1 MLSAKVIE
9 NAQQAEHYFSQDNY
23 YTTEEGFEQSAW
35 AGKGAAALGLSGGV
49 HREQFMDLLEG
60 KVDGQELGKW
70 VRNEETGQK
79 EREHRPGI
87 DLTFSAPK
95 SVSLLAEVAGNEEVS
110 KAHDVAVERAIA
122 YLERVA
128 AQART
133 TVDGVTSRE
142 DTGNLVVAQFRH
154 DTSRELDP
162 QTHTHAVVFNLTKRS
177 DGQWRSLSNEE
188 LLGHIKD
195 AGAYYR
201 TELAGQLSALGYE
214 IERTHAD
221 GRFEVKGFTKEQL
234 EHFSQ
239 RSGQIEQALAERG
252 KNRQTATTEEK
263 QMAALDT
270 RQAKKE
276 VDRGPLREEWLS
288 RAKDVGIEWDKIPRD
303 KGVTFARE
311 SSAELYLRA
320 KEAVDYATKH
330 LSERQAAFSAK
341 DLYRHAVEFGTG
353 RTTIQAI
360 DKAVRESKKSG
371 DLIPIGDKQERL
383 TTREAVTAELRMLDT
398 LQQSKGK
405 AAAVVKESALAS
417 KIEATEKRL
426 LSDST
431 IKNALDRGQAD
442 AAKLVLGSSDRYVG
456 VQGYAGT
463 GKTTMLNVV
472 KAVAED
478 HGYVVKGMAQ
488 SASAAE
494 TLQSETGMKSQ
505 TLESFLL
512 ERQREREKGE
522 REAERSN
529 SGRDKDKPNSRDVM
543 GNRYLE
549 IPGGMFKQGQL
560 LVARGT
566 VTNAL
571 ALEAGDRLREMRP
584 KTALGKEV
592 RAHALATA
600 KGMVKWERASTTD
613 QVLYRAAEV
622 ASKIKGLF
630 QQGPRDE
637 ANKPKKELWV
647 VDEASLLGQRDTNR
661 LMAEA
666 EKAGAKVVF
675 VGDTRQLSAVSA
687 GKSFEVMQERG
698 GMQTAKMTEIYR
710 QQYAKGMTDA
720 QRKEVDVLKGTV
732 ADIIEK
738 REQDAFKKLAGNTV
752 ELKDNEKLIARI
764 VADVRQDV
772 GREIRHELSGAGE
785 KAHKDTLIITALN
798 EDRRAINNGVRQAL
812 KEDGVISGQA
822 RDTEVLVNRGMT
834 KAQASHAENYREG
847 DVVRFGRDYERLGV
861 KGGEYARVVGVSDL
875 GTVKL
880 QKADGQTLDW
890 RPAQT
895 SKIEV
900 FHAER
905 RELQA
910 GDKIRFTRN
919 DKDRGLNNGDVAY
932 VKAINGDKA
941 TVQLKGKTVAID
953 LREVKHLDYAYAST
967 IHSSQGKTVDAT
979 AFHIRGKSGQ
989 VFGDRAFYVG
999 ATRSRHE
1006 LRIYTDDK
1014 DAALRA
1020 VSRDQHKASALEELQ
1035 RGQSAGRQRSGYSR

>member
-49 HREQFMDLLEG
+49 HREQFMELLEG

-95 SVSLLAEVAGNEEVS
+95 SVSLLAEVAGIEEVS
-110 KAHDVAVERAIA
+110 KAHDEAVKEALA
-122 YLERVA
+122 YLEKA
-128 AQART
+128 TAQARVT
-133 TVDGVTSRE
+133 ADGITARE
-142 DTGNLVVAQFRH
+142 NTGNLVIATFRH

-162 QTHTHAVVFNLTKRS
+162 QTHTHAVVMNATQCE
-177 DGQWRSLSNEE
+177 DGKWRSVANEE
-188 LLGHIKD
+188 MLRHIKVTGAVYR
-195 AGAYYR
+195 AG
-201 TELAGQLSALGYE
+201 LAAKLSAIGYE

-221 GRFEVKGFTKEQL
+221 GRFEVKGFTKPQL

-263 QMAALDT
+263 QTAALDT

-288 RAKDVGIEWDKIPRD
+288 RAKDVGIKWDKIPRD
-303 KGVTFARE
+303 KGATFARE
-311 SSAELYLRA
+311 SSGELDKHA
-320 KEAVDYATKH
+320 KEAVD
-330 LSERQAAFSAK
+330 
-341 DLYRHAVEFGTG
+341 
-353 RTTIQAI
+353 
-360 DKAVRESKKSG
+360 
-371 DLIPIGDKQERL
+371 
-383 TTREAVTAELRMLDT
+383 
-398 LQQSKGK
+398 
-405 AAAVVKESALAS
+405 
-417 KIEATEKRL
+417 
-426 LSDST
+426 
-431 IKNALDRGQAD
+431 
-442 AAKLVLGSSDRYVG
+442 
-456 VQGYAGT
+456 YAGT

-472 KAVAED
+472 KVVAEEQ
-478 HGYVVKGMAQ
+478 GYVVRGLAQ
-488 SASAAE
+488 SASAAA
-494 TLQSETGMKSQ
+494 TLEAETGIKSQ
-505 TLESFLL
+505 TIESFLL
-512 ERQREREKGE
+512 ERQLARERQ
-522 REAERSN
+522 AESN
-529 SGRDKDKPNSRDVM
+529 TNSKPSSLDVM
-543 GNRYLE
+543 GNRYLQ
-549 IPGGMFKQGQL
+549 IPGEDGKL

-584 KTALGKEV
+584 KTPLAKEV

-600 KGMVKWERASTTD
+600 KGMVKWEKANATD
-613 QVLYRAAEV
+613 HVLYHVGKA
-622 ASKIKGLF
+622 ASKVKSLF
-630 QQGPRDE
+630 AEKTRE
-637 ANKPKKELWV
+637 TWII
-647 VDEASLLGQRDTNR
+647 DEASLIGQKDIERIQK
-661 LMAEA
+661 EA
-666 EKAGAKVVF
+666 ELSGAKVTL
-675 VGDTRQLSAVSA
+675 VGDTRQLSAVNA
-687 GKSFEVMQERG
+687 GKPFEIMQNQG
-698 GMQTAKMTEIYR
+698 QMKTAEMTDIHR
-710 QQYAKGMTDA
+710 QKHAKGMTDA
-720 QRKEVDVLKGTV
+720 ERNEVDVLKSAV

-752 ELKDNEKLIARI
+752 ELKDNEKLIARL

-772 GREIRHELSGAGE
+772 GREIRHELSGAGQ
-785 KAHKDTLIITALN
+785 KSHKDTLVITALN
-798 EDRRAINNGVRQAL
+798 EDRRAINAGVRQAL
-812 KEDGVISGQA
+812 KEEGVISGKA

-834 KAQASHAENYREG
+834 KAQASYAQNYHEG
-847 DVVRFGRDYERLGV
+847 DVVRFGRDYKKLGV
-861 KGGEYARVVGVSDL
+861 EGGEYARVVGFSDR
-875 GTVKL
+875 GTIKL
-880 QKADGQTLDW
+880 QKVDGKTLDW
-890 RPAQT
+890 QPQQTAQ
-895 SKIEV
+895 IEV
-900 FHAER
+900 FRAER

-941 TVQLKGKTVAID
+941 TVQLKGQTVAID
-953 LREVKHLDYAYAST
+953 LRDVKHLDYAYAST

-1014 DAALRA
+1014 EAALRA

-1035 RGQSAGRQRSGYSR
+1035 RGQGADRPRAGYSR

>member
-49 HREQFMDLLEG
+49 HREQFMELLEG

-133 TVDGVTSRE
+133 TVNGVTSRE
-142 DTGNLVVAQFRH
+142 DTGNLVVAKFRH

-239 RSGQIEQALAERG
+239 RSGQIEQALSERG

-288 RAKDVGIEWDKIPRD
+288 RAKDVGIEWDRIPRD

-360 DKAVRESKKSG
+360 DKAIRESKKSG

-383 TTREAVTAELRMLDT
+383 TTRDAVTAELRMLDA
-398 LQQSKGK
+398 LERSKG
-405 AAAVVKESALAS
+405 AVSSVVSTNRLDA
-417 KIEATEKRL
+417 KIEAAQSRL
-426 LSDST
+426 IRDGVIDAQL
-431 IKNALDRGQAD
+431 NAGQLD
-442 AAKLVLGSSDRYVG
+442 AAKLILGTNDRFVG

-472 KAVAED
+472 KAVAEEQ
-478 HGYVVKGMAQ
+478 GYVVRGLAQ
-488 SASAAE
+488 SASAAA
-494 TLQSETGMKSQ
+494 TLEAETGIKSQ
-505 TLESFLL
+505 TVESFLL
-512 ERQREREKGE
+512 ERQREREKAE
-522 REAERSN
+522 KEAERTTKS
-529 SGRDKDKPNSRDVM
+529 SDKDKPTSRDVM

-549 IPGGMFKQGQL
+549 IPGGMFKERQL

-571 ALEAGDRLREMRP
+571 ALEAVDRLREMRP
-584 KTALGKEV
+584 KNALAKEV

-600 KGMVKWERASTTD
+600 RGMVKWERASTTD
-613 QVLYRAAEV
+613 QVLFRAAEV
-622 ASKIKGLF
+622 ASKVKSLF
-630 QQGPRDE
+630 QGAKPQE
-637 ANKPKKELWV
+637 AAKPKGEIWT
-647 VDEASLLGQRDTNR
+647 VDEASLLGQRDINR
-661 LMAEA
+661 LLAEA
-666 EKAGAKVVF
+666 ERVGARVQF
-675 VGDTRQLSAVSA
+675 TGDVRQLSAVSA
-687 GKSFEVMQERG
+687 GKPFEVMQTAG
-698 GMQTAKMTEIYR
+698 GMQTAKMTEIHR
-710 QQYAKGMTDA
+710 QKNDL
-720 QRKEVDVLKGTV
+720 LKDTV

-785 KAHKDTLIITALN
+785 KSHKDTLVITALN
-798 EDRRAINNGVRQAL
+798 EDRRAINDGVRQAL

-1014 DAALRA
+1014 DVALRA
-1020 VSRDQHKASALEELQ
+1020 VSRDQHKASALEELRQ
-1035 RGQSAGRQRSGYSR
+1035 GQSAGRQRSGYSR

>member
-49 HREQFMDLLEG
+49 HREQFMELLEG

-95 SVSLLAEVAGNEEVS
+95 SVSLLAEVAGIEEVS
-110 KAHDVAVERAIA
+110 KAHDEAVKEALA
-122 YLERVA
+122 YLEKATAKARVTA
-128 AQART
+128 DGITAR
-133 TVDGVTSRE
+133 E
-142 DTGNLVVAQFRH
+142 NTGNLVIATFRH

-162 QTHTHAVVFNLTKRS
+162 QTHTHAVVMNATQCE
-177 DGQWRSLSNEE
+177 DGKWRSVANEE
-188 LLGHIKD
+188 MLRHIKVTGAVYR
-195 AGAYYR
+195 AG
-201 TELAGQLSALGYE
+201 LAAKLSAIGYE

-221 GRFEVKGFTKEQL
+221 GRFEVKGFTKPQL

-252 KNRQTATTEEK
+252 KNRLTATTSEK
-263 QMAALDT
+263 QTAALDT

-288 RAKDVGIEWDKIPRD
+288 RAKDVGIEWDRIPRD
-303 KGVTFARE
+303 KGATFARE
-311 SSAELYLRA
+311 SSELDKHA
-320 KEAVDYATKH
+320 KEAVGYATQH
-330 LSERQAAFSAK
+330 LSERQAVFSEK
-341 DLYRHAVEFGTG
+341 DLYRHAVEFGIG
-353 RTTIQAI
+353 RTSIEAI
-360 DKAVRESKKSG
+360 DKVILESKKSG
-371 DLIPIGDKQERL
+371 HFIAVDDKKL
-383 TTREAVTAELRMLDT
+383 TTRDAVTAELRMVDSLNRT
-398 LQQSKGK
+398 QGK
-405 AAAVVKESALAS
+405 VDAVVKSEILDA
-417 KIEATEKRL
+417 KIGDVERRLIGENVISNSMNEGQREAARL
-426 LSDST
+426 
-431 IKNALDRGQAD
+431 I
-442 AAKLVLGSSDRYVG
+442 LGNKDRYVG

-472 KAVAED
+472 KVVAEEQ
-478 HGYVVKGMAQ
+478 GYVVRGLAQ
-488 SASAAE
+488 SASAAA
-494 TLQSETGMKSQ
+494 TLEAETGIKSQ
-505 TLESFLL
+505 TIESFLL
-512 ERQREREKGE
+512 ERQLARERQ
-522 REAERSN
+522 AESN
-529 SGRDKDKPNSRDVM
+529 ANSKPSSLDVM
-543 GNRYLE
+543 GNRYLQ
-549 IPGGMFKQGQL
+549 IPGEDGKL

-584 KTALGKEV
+584 KTPLAKEV

-600 KGMVKWERASTTD
+600 KGMVKWEKANATD
-613 QVLYRAAEV
+613 HVLYHVGKA
-622 ASKIKGLF
+622 ASKVKSLF
-630 QQGPRDE
+630 AEKTRE
-637 ANKPKKELWV
+637 TWII
-647 VDEASLLGQRDTNR
+647 DEASLIGQKDMERIQK
-661 LMAEA
+661 EA
-666 EKAGAKVVF
+666 ELSGAKVTL
-675 VGDTRQLSAVSA
+675 VGDTRQLSAVNA
-687 GKSFEVMQERG
+687 GKPFEIMQNQG
-698 GMQTAKMTEIYR
+698 GMQTATMTEIHR
-710 QQYAKGMTDA
+710 QKD
-720 QRKEVDVLKGTV
+720 DLLKNAV
-732 ADIIEK
+732 ADIINK
-738 REQDAFKKLAGNTV
+738 REQDAFNKLAGNTV
-752 ELKDNEKLIARI
+752 ELKDNEKLIARL

-785 KAHKDTLIITALN
+785 KSHKDTLVITALN
-798 EDRRAINNGVRQAL
+798 EDRRAINDGVRQAL
-812 KEDGVISGQA
+812 KEDGVISGKA

-834 KAQASHAENYREG
+834 KAQASHAQNYHEG
-847 DVVRFGRDYERLGV
+847 DVVRFGRDYKKLGV
-861 KGGEYARVVGVSDL
+861 EGGEYARVVGFSDQ
-875 GTVKL
+875 GTIKL
-880 QKADGQTLDW
+880 QKADGKTLDW
-890 RPAQT
+890 QPQQTAQ
-895 SKIEV
+895 IEV
-900 FHAER
+900 FRAER

-941 TVQLKGKTVAID
+941 TVQLKGQTVAID

-967 IHSSQGKTVDAT
+967 INSSQGKTVDAT

-1014 DAALRA
+1014 NAALSA
-1020 VSRDQHKASALEELQ
+1020 VSRDQYKASALEELQ
-1035 RGQSAGRQRSGYSR
+1035 RGQSADRPRAGYSR

>member
-1 MLSAKVIE
+1 MLSAHLLKG
-9 NAQQAEHYFSQDNY
+9 AQEAEHYFSKDNY
-23 YTTEEGFEQSAW
+23 YTTEEGFGNSEW
-35 AGKGAAALGLSGGV
+35 TGKGAAALGLSGGV
-49 HREQFMDLLEG
+49 HREQFMELLEG

-70 VRNEETGQK
+70 ARSEKTGEM

-95 SVSLLAEVAGNEEVS
+95 SVSLLAEVAGSEEVS
-110 KAHDVAVERAIA
+110 KAHDVAVERAIM
-122 YLERVA
+122 YLERAA
-128 AQART
+128 AQARAT
-133 TVDGVTSRE
+133 AGGVTSRE
-142 DTGNLVVAQFRH
+142 DTGNLVVAKFRH

-162 QTHTHAVVFNLTKRS
+162 QTHTHAVVLNITQRA
-177 DGQWRSLSNEE
+177 DGQWRSISNEE
-188 LLGHIKD
+188 LLGHIKA

-201 TELAGQLSALGYE
+201 AELAGQLSAMGYE

-239 RSGQIEQALAERG
+239 RSEQIEQALAERG

-263 QMAALDT
+263 QTAALDT

-276 VDRGPLREEWLS
+276 VDREPLHDEWLS

-360 DKAVRESKKSG
+360 DKAIRESKKSG

-383 TTREAVTAELRMLDT
+383 TTRDAVTAELRMLDA
-398 LQQSKGK
+398 LERSKG
-405 AAAVVKESALAS
+405 AVSSVVGTNRLDA
-417 KIEATEKRL
+417 KIEAAQSRL
-426 LSDST
+426 IRDGVIDAQL
-431 IKNALDRGQAD
+431 NAGQLD
-442 AAKLVLGSSDRYVG
+442 AAKLILGTNDRFVG

-472 KAVAED
+472 KAVAEEQ
-478 HGYVVKGMAQ
+478 GYVVRGLAQ
-488 SASAAE
+488 SASAAA
-494 TLQSETGMKSQ
+494 TLEAETGIKSQ
-505 TLESFLL
+505 TVESFLL
-512 ERQREREKGE
+512 ERQREREKAE
-522 REAERSN
+522 KEAERTTKS
-529 SGRDKDKPNSRDVM
+529 SDKDKPTSRDVM

-549 IPGGMFKQGQL
+549 IPGGMFKERQL

-571 ALEAGDRLREMRP
+571 ALEAVDRLREMRP
-584 KTALGKEV
+584 KNALAKEV
-592 RAHALATA
+592 RVHALATA
-600 KGMVKWERASTTD
+600 RGMVKWERASTTD
-613 QVLYRAAEV
+613 QVLFRAAEV
-622 ASKIKGLF
+622 ASKVKSLF
-630 QQGPRDE
+630 QGEKPQE
-637 ANKPKKELWV
+637 AAKPKGEIWT
-647 VDEASLLGQRDTNR
+647 VDEASLLGQRDINR
-661 LMAEA
+661 LLAEA
-666 EKAGAKVVF
+666 ERVGARVQF
-675 VGDTRQLSAVSA
+675 TGDVRQLSAVSA
-687 GKSFEVMQERG
+687 GKPFEVMQTAG
-698 GMQTAKMTEIYR
+698 GMQTAKMTEIHR
-710 QQYAKGMTDA
+710 QKNDL
-720 QRKEVDVLKGTV
+720 LKDTV

-738 REQDAFKKLAGNTV
+738 REQDAFKKLAGNAV

-772 GREIRHELSGAGE
+772 SREIRHELSGAGE
-785 KAHKDTLIITALN
+785 KSHKDTLIITALN

>member
-1 MLSAKVIE
+1 MLSAHLLKG
-9 NAQQAEHYFSQDNY
+9 AQEAEHYFSKDNY
-23 YTTEEGFEQSAW
+23 YTTEEGFGNSEW
-35 AGKGAAALGLSGGV
+35 TGKGAAALGLSGGV
-49 HREQFMDLLEG
+49 HREQFMELLEG

-70 VRNEETGQK
+70 ARSEKTGEM

-95 SVSLLAEVAGNEEVS
+95 SVSLLAEVAGSEEVS
-110 KAHDVAVERAIA
+110 KAHDVAVERAIM
-122 YLERVA
+122 YLERAA
-128 AQART
+128 AQARAT
-133 TVDGVTSRE
+133 AGGVTSRE
-142 DTGNLVVAQFRH
+142 DTGNLVVAKFRH

-162 QTHTHAVVFNLTKRS
+162 QTHTHAVVLNITQRA
-177 DGQWRSLSNEE
+177 DGQWRSISNEE
-188 LLGHIKD
+188 LLGHIKA

-201 TELAGQLSALGYE
+201 AELAGQLSAMGYE

-239 RSGQIEQALAERG
+239 RSEQIEQALAERG

-263 QMAALDT
+263 QTAALDT

-276 VDRGPLREEWLS
+276 VDREPLHDEWLS

-311 SSAELYLRA
+311 NSAELYLRA

-360 DKAVRESKKSG
+360 DKAIRESKKSG

-383 TTREAVTAELRMLDT
+383 TTRDAVTAELRMLDA
-398 LQQSKGK
+398 LERSKG
-405 AAAVVKESALAS
+405 AVSSMVSTNRLDA
-417 KIEATEKRL
+417 KIEAAQNRL
-426 LSDST
+426 IGDGKIERDNKL
-431 IKNALDRGQAD
+431 NAGQLE
-442 AAKLVLGSSDRYVG
+442 AAKLILGTNDRYVG

-463 GKTTMLNVV
+463 GKTTMLQVV
-472 KAVAED
+472 KAVAEEQ
-478 HGYVVKGMAQ
+478 GYVVRGLAQ
-488 SASAAE
+488 SASAAA
-494 TLQSETGMKSQ
+494 TLEADTGIKSQ
-505 TLESFLL
+505 TVESFLL
-512 ERQREREKGE
+512 ERQREREKAE
-522 REAERSN
+522 KEAERTTKS
-529 SGRDKDKPNSRDVM
+529 SDKDKPTSRDVM

-549 IPGGMFKQGQL
+549 IPGRMFKERQL

-571 ALEAGDRLREMRP
+571 ALEAVDRLREMRP
-584 KTALGKEV
+584 KNALAKEV

-600 KGMVKWERASTTD
+600 RGMVTWERASTTD
-613 QVLYRAAEV
+613 QVLFRAAEV
-622 ASKIKGLF
+622 ASKVKSLF
-630 QQGPRDE
+630 QGEKPQE
-637 ANKPKKELWV
+637 AAKPKGEIWT
-647 VDEASLLGQRDTNR
+647 VDEASLLGQRDINR
-661 LMAEA
+661 LLAEA
-666 EKAGAKVVF
+666 ERVGARVQF
-675 VGDTRQLSAVSA
+675 TGDVRQLSAVSA
-687 GKSFEVMQERG
+687 GKPFEVMQTAG
-698 GMQTAKMTEIYR
+698 GMQTAKMTEIHR
-710 QQYAKGMTDA
+710 QKNDL
-720 QRKEVDVLKGTV
+720 LKDTV

-785 KAHKDTLIITALN
+785 KSHKDTLVITALN
-798 EDRRAINNGVRQAL
+798 EDRRAINDGVRQAL
-812 KEDGVISGQA
+812 KEDGVISGQV

-834 KAQASHAENYREG
+834 KAQASHAENYHEG

-861 KGGEYARVVGVSDL
+861 KGGEYARVVEVSDL

-895 SKIEV
+895 SKVEV

-1020 VSRDQHKASALEELQ
+1020 VSRDQHKASALEELKQ
-1035 RGQSAGRQRSGYSR
+1035 GQSAGRQRSGYSR

>member
-49 HREQFMDLLEG
+49 HREQFMELLEG

-110 KAHDVAVERAIA
+110 KAHDEAVKAALA
-122 YLERVA
+122 YLERVT

-133 TVDGVTSRE
+133 TTDGITTKE
-142 DTGNLVVAQFRH
+142 NTGNLVIATFRH

-162 QTHTHAVVFNLTKRS
+162 QTHTHALVMNATQCE
-177 DGQWRSLSNEE
+177 DGKWRSVSNEE
-188 LLGHIKD
+188 MLRHIKVT
-195 AGAYYR
+195 GAVYR
-201 TELAGQLSALGYE
+201 AELAARVSAIGYE

-221 GRFEVKGFTKEQL
+221 GRFEVKGFTTPQL

-263 QMAALDT
+263 QTAALDT
-270 RQAKKE
+270 RKAKKE
-276 VDRGPLREEWLS
+276 VDRGLLHDEWLS
-288 RAKDVGIEWDKIPRD
+288 RAKDVGIKWDKIPRD
-303 KGVTFARE
+303 KGTTFARE
-311 SSAELYLRA
+311 SSGELDKHA
-320 KEAVDYATKH
+320 KEAVDYATQH
-330 LSERQAAFSAK
+330 LSERQAVFSEK
-341 DLYRHAVEFGTG
+341 DLYRHAVEFGIG
-353 RTTIQAI
+353 RTSIEAI
-360 DKAVRESKKSG
+360 DKVILESKKSG
-371 DLIPIGDKQERL
+371 QFIAVDDKKL
-383 TTREAVTAELRMLDT
+383 TTRDAVTAELRMVDALNKT
-398 LQQSKGK
+398 RGK
-405 AAAVVKESALAS
+405 VDAVVSSDIIYS
-417 KIEATEKRL
+417 KIEDAEKRL
-426 LSDST
+426 LGEKAISH
-431 IKNALDRGQAD
+431 ALNDGQRE
-442 AAKLVLGSSDRYVG
+442 AARLILGNKDRYVG

-472 KAVAED
+472 KVVAEEQ
-478 HGYVVKGMAQ
+478 GYVVRGLAQ
-488 SASAAE
+488 SASAAA
-494 TLQSETGMKSQ
+494 TLEAETGIKSQ
-505 TLESFLL
+505 TIESFLL
-512 ERQREREKGE
+512 ERQLARERQ
-522 REAERSN
+522 AESN
-529 SGRDKDKPNSRDVM
+529 ANSKPSSLDVM
-543 GNRYLE
+543 GNRYLQ
-549 IPGGMFKQGQL
+549 IPGEDGKL

-584 KTALGKEV
+584 KTPLAKEV

-600 KGMVKWERASTTD
+600 KGMVKWEKANATD
-613 QVLYRAAEV
+613 HVLYHVGRAA
-622 ASKIKGLF
+622 SKVKALF
-630 QQGPRDE
+630 TEKTRE
-637 ANKPKKELWV
+637 TWII
-647 VDEASLLGQRDTNR
+647 DEASLIGQKNMERIQK
-661 LMAEA
+661 EA
-666 EKAGAKVVF
+666 ELSGAKVTL
-675 VGDTRQLSAVSA
+675 VGDTRQLSAVNA
-687 GKSFEVMQERG
+687 GKPFEIMQNQG
-698 GMQTAKMTEIYR
+698 QMKTAEMTEIHR
-710 QQYAKGMTDA
+710 QSYAEGMTDA

-752 ELKDNEKLIARI
+752 ELKDNEKLIARL

-785 KAHKDTLIITALN
+785 KSYKDTLVITALN
-798 EDRRAINNGVRQAL
+798 EDRRAINDGVRQAL

-834 KAQASHAENYREG
+834 KAQAAHAQNYQEG
-847 DVVRFGRDYERLGV
+847 DVVRFGRDYKKLGV
-861 KGGEYARVVGVSDL
+861 DGGEYARVVEFSDR
-875 GTVKL
+875 GTIKL
-880 QKADGQTLDW
+880 QKADGKTLDW
-890 RPAQT
+890 QPQQTAQ
-895 SKIEV
+895 IEV
-900 FHAER
+900 FRAER

-1020 VSRDQHKASALEELQ
+1020 VSRDQHKASALEELKQ
-1035 RGQSAGRQRSGYSR
+1035 GQSAGRQRSGYSR

>member
-1 MLSAKVIE
+1 MLSVHLLKG
-9 NAQQAEHYFSQDNY
+9 AQEAEHYFSKDNY
-23 YTTEEGFEQSAW
+23 YTTEEGFGNSEW
-35 AGKGAAALGLSGGV
+35 TGKGAAALGLSGGV
-49 HREQFMDLLEG
+49 HREQFMELLEG

-70 VRNEETGQK
+70 ARSEKTGEM

-95 SVSLLAEVAGNEEVS
+95 SVSLLAEVAGSEEVS
-110 KAHDVAVERAIA
+110 KAHDVAVQRAIM
-122 YLERVA
+122 YLERAA
-128 AQART
+128 AQARAT
-133 TVDGVTSRE
+133 AGGVTSRE
-142 DTGNLVVAQFRH
+142 DTGNLVVAKFRH

-162 QTHTHAVVFNLTKRS
+162 QTHTHAVVLNITQRA
-177 DGQWRSLSNEE
+177 DGQWRSISNEE
-188 LLGHIKD
+188 LLGHIKA

-201 TELAGQLSALGYE
+201 AELAGQLSAMGYE

-239 RSGQIEQALAERG
+239 RSEQIERALAERG

-263 QMAALDT
+263 QIAALDT

-276 VDRGPLREEWLS
+276 VDRGPLHEEWLS
-288 RAKDVGIEWDKIPRD
+288 RAKDVGIKWDKIPRD
-303 KGVTFARE
+303 KGGTFARE
-311 SSAELYLRA
+311 NSSELDKHA
-320 KEAVDYATKH
+320 KEAVDYATQH
-330 LSERQAAFSAK
+330 LSERQAVFSEK

-353 RTTIQAI
+353 RTSIEAI
-360 DKAVRESKKSG
+360 DKVILESKKSG
-371 DLIPIGDKQERL
+371 QFIAVDDKKL
-383 TTREAVTAELRMLDT
+383 TTRDAVTAELRMVDALNKT
-398 LQQSKGK
+398 RGK
-405 AAAVVKESALAS
+405 VDAVVSSDILDS
-417 KIEATEKRL
+417 KIEDAEKRL
-426 LSDST
+426 LGEKAISH
-431 IKNALDRGQAD
+431 ALNDGQRE
-442 AAKLVLGSSDRYVG
+442 AARLILGNKDRYVG

-472 KAVAED
+472 KVVAEEQ
-478 HGYVVKGMAQ
+478 GYAVRGLAQ
-488 SASAAE
+488 SASAAA
-494 TLQSETGMKSQ
+494 TLEAETGIKSQ
-505 TLESFLL
+505 TIESFLL
-512 ERQREREKGE
+512 ERQLARERQ
-522 REAERSN
+522 AESN
-529 SGRDKDKPNSRDVM
+529 ANSKPSSLDVM
-543 GNRYLE
+543 GNRYLQ
-549 IPGGMFKQGQL
+549 IPGEDGKL

-584 KTALGKEV
+584 KTPLAKEV

-600 KGMVKWERASTTD
+600 KGMVKWEQANATD
-613 QVLYRAAEV
+613 HVLYHVGRAA
-622 ASKIKGLF
+622 SKVKALF
-630 QQGPRDE
+630 AEKTRE
-637 ANKPKKELWV
+637 TWII
-647 VDEASLLGQRDTNR
+647 DEASLIGQKDMERIQK
-661 LMAEA
+661 EA
-666 EKAGAKVVF
+666 ELSGAKVTL
-675 VGDTRQLSAVSA
+675 VGDTRQLSAVNA
-687 GKSFEVMQERG
+687 GKPFEIMQNQG
-698 GMQTAKMTEIYR
+698 GMQTATMTEIHR
-710 QQYAKGMTDA
+710 QKD
-720 QRKEVDVLKGTV
+720 DLLKNAV
-732 ADIIEK
+732 ADIINK
-738 REQDAFKKLAGNTV
+738 REQDAFNKLAGNTV

-772 GREIRHELSGAGE
+772 GREIRYELSGAGE

-798 EDRRAINNGVRQAL
+798 EDRRAINDGVRQAL
-812 KEDGVISGQA
+812 KEDSVISGQV

-834 KAQASHAENYREG
+834 KAQASHAENYHEG
-847 DVVRFGRDYERLGV
+847 DVVRFGRDYKKFGV
-861 KGGEYARVVGVSDL
+861 EGGEYARVVGFGDR
-875 GTVKL
+875 GTIKL
-880 QKADGQTLDW
+880 QKADGKTLDW
-890 RPAQT
+890 QPQQTAQ
-895 SKIEV
+895 IEV
-900 FHAER
+900 FRAER

-941 TVQLKGKTVAID
+941 TVQLKGQTVAID

-1014 DAALRA
+1014 DKALRA

-1035 RGQSAGRQRSGYSR
+1035 RGQSADRPRAGYSR

>member
-1 MLSAKVIE
+1 MLSAHLLKGAE
-9 NAQQAEHYFSQDNY
+9 EAEHYFSKDNY
-23 YTTEEGFEQSAW
+23 YTTEEGFGNSEW
-35 AGKGAAALGLSGGV
+35 TGKGAAALGLSGGV
-49 HREQFMDLLEG
+49 HREQFMELLEG
-60 KVDGQELGKW
+60 KVDGQELGKLA
-70 VRNEETGQK
+70 RNKETG
-79 EREHRPGI
+79 EMGREHRPGI

-95 SVSLLAEVAGNEEVS
+95 SVSLLAEVAGSEEVS
-110 KAHDVAVERAIA
+110 KAHDVAVERAIM
-122 YLERVA
+122 YLERAA
-128 AQART
+128 AQARAT
-133 TVDGVTSRE
+133 AGGVTSRE
-142 DTGNLVVAQFRH
+142 DTGNLVVAKFRH

-162 QTHTHAVVFNLTKRS
+162 QTHTHAVVLNVTKRE
-177 DGQWRSLSNEE
+177 DGQWRSISNEE
-188 LLGHIKD
+188 LLGHIKA

-201 TELAGQLSALGYE
+201 AELAGQLSAMGYE

-239 RSGQIEQALAERG
+239 RSEQIEQALAKRG
-252 KNRQTATTEEK
+252 KNRQTASTEEK
-263 QMAALDT
+263 QKATLDT

-276 VDRGPLREEWLS
+276 VDREPLHEEWLS
-288 RAKDVGIEWDKIPRD
+288 RAKDVGIEWEKIPRD

-360 DKAVRESKKSG
+360 DKAIRESKKSG

-383 TTREAVTAELRMLDT
+383 TTREAVTAELRMLDA
-398 LQQSKGK
+398 LERSKG
-405 AAAVVKESALAS
+405 AVSSVVSTNRLDA
-417 KIEATEKRL
+417 KIEAAQSRL
-426 LSDST
+426 IRDGVIDNQL
-431 IKNALDRGQAD
+431 NPGQLD
-442 AAKLVLGSSDRYVG
+442 AAKLILGTNDRFVG

-472 KAVAED
+472 KAVAEEQ
-478 HGYVVKGMAQ
+478 GYVVRGLAQ
-488 SASAAE
+488 SASAAA
-494 TLQSETGMKSQ
+494 TLEAETGIKSQ
-505 TLESFLL
+505 TVESFLL
-512 ERQREREKGE
+512 ERQRDREKAE
-522 REAERSN
+522 KEAERTTK
-529 SGRDKDKPNSRDVM
+529 GGDKDKPTSRDVM

-549 IPGGMFKQGQL
+549 IPGGMFKQRQL

-600 KGMVKWERASTTD
+600 RGMVKWERASTTD
-613 QVLYRAAEV
+613 QVLFRAAEV
-622 ASKIKGLF
+622 ASKVKSLF
-630 QQGPRDE
+630 QGGGQQE
-637 ANKPKKELWV
+637 APKPKGELWKI
-647 VDEASLLGQRDTNR
+647 DEASLLSQRDLNR
-661 LMAEA
+661 IMAEA
-666 EKAGAKVVF
+666 ERSGARVSLI
-675 VGDTRQLSAVSA
+675 GDTRQLSAVNA
-687 GKSFEVMQERG
+687 GKPFEVMQTAG
-698 GMQTAKMTEIYR
+698 GMQTAKMTEIHR
-710 QQYAKGMTDA
+710 QKNDL
-720 QRKEVDVLKGTV
+720 LKDTV

-785 KAHKDTLIITALN
+785 KSHKDTLIITALN

-822 RDTEVLVNRGMT
+822 RDTEVLVNRSMT
-834 KAQASHAENYREG
+834 KAQASHAQNYHEG

-941 TVQLKGKTVAID
+941 TVQFKGQTVAID
-953 LREVKHLDYAYAST
+953 LCEVKHLDYAYAST

-1014 DAALRA
+1014 DKALRA

-1035 RGQSAGRQRSGYSR
+1035 RGQSADRPRAGYSR